1 MRSPPTFTGKSGQ
14 CSTFFA
20 QLALIFI
27 MHPESF
33 ANDNTKITYAINN
46 MGGSAFKYFQPYL
59 NDLGNNNIPLPTFGD
74 SNPIVN
80 AEVSIRSLRQTSSVA
95 IYATEFRRISLDLKW
110 NDAAIR
116 DLSTNSTALAFI

>member
-1 MRSPPTFTGKSGQ
+1 MAKS
-14 CSTFFA
+14 SKWEALRLSLESLANVARFFA

-59 NDLGNNNIPLPTFGD
+59 NDLGNNNIPLP
-74 SNPIVN
+74 
-80 AEVSIRSLRQTSSVA
+80 SITVWRTLKSSSRQ
-95 IYATEFRRISLDLKW
+95 LQ
-110 NDAAIR
+110 
-116 DLSTNSTALAFI
+116 